1 MTKATKKSAPKT
13 TVRQNHPNGVQIN
26 MLLTTE
32 EAEELEKEV
41 RKRQE
46 ENPGVRM
53 SRAVLARDLVLR
65 SLREGKDSPSPRKK
79 AAAA

>member
-1 MTKATKKSAPKT
+1 MAKT
-13 TVRQNHPNGVQIN
+13 TVKKSVQKNHPNGVQIN
-26 MLLTTE
+26 MLLTAD

-41 RKRQE
+41 RRRQE

-65 SLREGKDSPSPRKK
+65 ALRGERGESRESGTRKR
-79 AAAA
+79 AAA